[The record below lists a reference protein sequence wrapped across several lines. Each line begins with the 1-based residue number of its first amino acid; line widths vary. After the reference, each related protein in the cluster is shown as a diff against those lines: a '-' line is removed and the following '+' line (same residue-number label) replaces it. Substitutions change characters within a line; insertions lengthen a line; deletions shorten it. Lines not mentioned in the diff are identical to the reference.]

1 MWMIAEDGMGKSTLA
16 ATIAL
21 KFRQQNRLLGAYF
34 FRADNC
40 KQSDPAAMVL
50 ALAYQV
56 ALCQSD
62 SRGSMLQGLE
72 KLQNVDG
79 RAGEQLDLLLLTP
92 LLLSSQPDEG
102 FCLFVIDGIDEV
114 TGVELKELTRAVASL
129 ASIAPW
135 IKVFVTS
142 RPHEELK
149 AAISPLQPLIVQVDD
164 YRYREDLREL
174 ATRLVTDRV
183 AEEEQVPMAINK
195 LIEKSGGSLLYCG
208 LVEFILK
215 TSVQWSLSELQ
226 KELPDGV
233 SECFMGYFVGL
244 KDSLSKAGKDF
255 DKSVRPLLSLLVVMR
270 EHLSTKEAQVLL
282 NASEEE
288 VDELAVRLA
297 AIFPLVLEGRERR
310 FKCRHKAV
318 LDWLRDAKQ
327 SGEFVIDVTQAQNS
341 FAAGLLKQLNGW
353 NNPKSTAWTFPP
365 PGSYIYYNLLA
376 HMDEAGRTAEAN
388 SLLVRL
394 PWMMKTVEE
403 RGGVSLIIDIKR
415 RLLTGDED
423 RDRSV
428 LYLVQAIRLSLQYL
442 QVEEEPQPER
452 LPLQLIGRLKQLVEA
467 KINPSSS
474 PSPSKASSSTRAVAV
489 GSGSSPEVPGEGRK
503 SMLGSLGRIF
513 SFGRRSSAAANGG
526 SSSSMFSSFGSSS
539 SSSSRA
545 MGPAVY
551 KAVYEESCEW
561 WKREKSYYPLR
572 LPLSS
577 PGGYLQS
584 TFALSAPVQCIVLV
598 QKGLFACGCND
609 AKIYVCDD
617 SDGVA
622 AGERDKVLEGHTQ
635 DVTALTV
642 MADGRLVSA
651 SADKSLRVWDV
662 RTGQCLKVL
671 IGHTES
677 VYGVAALDKDLVAS
691 CSGDKSVRIW
701 DAYTG
706 KIVKELREHS
716 DTVYS
721 VAALSGGRLVSASKD
736 KTIKIWN
743 VSSGKCIRA
752 LTGHTEM
759 VRSVAAFPDGR
770 IVSGSD
776 DKTVRIWNSVSGECT
791 KLLGHTRGVLTVTVL
806 DDSRIAS
813 GSYDK
818 SVRVWDPVSAQCV
831 KSHDGHVDDIRCVS
845 SMPGGRIL
853 SCSLDRTVC
862 VWNGY
867 SFIDT
872 TKGGHTERVIS
883 VVVLPD
889 GRVAS
894 ASSDGTIGLWDAAT
908 GECTKK
914 LTGHSWAV
922 TSIVCLPD
930 GKLVSG
936 SIDKNLKVWDSVTG
950 ECLKTLTGH
959 TKDVRSLAVM
969 QDGKVVSASYDK
981 SLRIWD
987 IATGQCVKVLN
998 GHNERI
1004 VAVNVLDDGSIISG
1018 SMDKNI
1024 RMWDPVMGDCL
1035 GFRDGDPSEALPA
1048 VRYGVSVISKFG
1060 GLPPFSCSAVGKD
1073 GRVAVGTETGEVII
1087 FLNNDKEK

>member
-1 MWMIAEDGMGKSTLA
+1 MWMVAEDGMGKSTIA
-16 ATIAL
+16 ATLAI
-21 KFRQQNRLLGAYF
+21 KFRDQNRLLGAYF
-34 FRADNC
+34 FRADNR
-40 KQSDPAAMVL
+40 KQSDPSAVVL

-62 SRGSMLQGLE
+62 ARGSMLQGLE

-79 RAGEQLDLLLLTP
+79 RAGEQLDLCLLTP
-92 LLLSSQPDEG
+92 LLLCSAPDEG
-102 FCLFVIDGIDEV
+102 SCLFVIDGIDEV
-114 TGVELKELTRAVASL
+114 CGSELKELTRAVASL

-142 RPHEELK
+142 RPYEELK
-149 AAISPLQPLIVQVDD
+149 GAISPLQPLIIQVDD

-174 ATRLVTDRV
+174 ATRLCTDRI
-183 AEEEQVPMAINK
+183 AEVDEVPLAINK
-195 LIEKSGGSLLYCG
+195 LIEKSNGSFLYMG
-208 LVEFILK
+208 LVEFIMK
-215 TSVQWSLSELQ
+215 TSVSWSLSELQ

-244 KDSLSKAGKDF
+244 KESLSKVGKNF
-255 DKSVRPLLSLLVVMR
+255 DKSIRPLLSLLVTMR
-270 EHLSTKEAQVLL
+270 EHLSTKEVQILL
-282 NASEEE
+282 DASEEE

-297 AIFPLVLEGRERR
+297 AIFPIVLEGRERR

-318 LDWLRDAKQ
+318 IDWLSNVKE
-327 SGEFVIDVTQAQNS
+327 SGEFMIDMSQAQNS
-341 FAAGLLKQLNGW
+341 FAAGLLKQINGW
-353 NNPKSTAWTFPP
+353 NNPKSTVWTFPP
-365 PGSYIYYNLLA
+365 PNSYLFSNLLG

-415 RLLTGDED
+415 RLLTGDEG

-467 KINPSSS
+467 KIVSS
-474 PSPSKASSSTRAVAV
+474 KVSSRQSQ
-489 GSGSSPEVPGEGRK
+489 SEVPGEGRK

-513 SFGRRSSAAANGG
+513 SFGRRTSSAASGG
-526 SSSSMFSSFGSSS
+526 SVFSSS
-539 SSSSRA
+539 SSQPS
-545 MGPAVY
+545 GPPVY
-551 KAVYEESCEW
+551 KIVYEECCEW

-584 TFALSAPVQCIVLV
+584 TLALSAPVQCILLV

-609 AKIYVCDD
+609 AKIYLCDD

-622 AGERDKVLEGHTQ
+622 AGERDKVLDGHTQ
-635 DVTALTV
+635 DVMALTI

-651 SADKSLRVWDV
+651 SADKSLRVWDI

-671 IGHTES
+671 IGHTEVVYS
-677 VYGVAALDKDLVAS
+677 VTALDKDLVAS
-691 CSGDKSVRIW
+691 GSGDKSVMIW

-706 KIVKELREHS
+706 KVVKELREHS
-716 DTVYS
+716 DGVTA
-721 VAALSGGRLVSASKD
+721 VAALSGNRLVSASKD
-736 KTIKIWN
+736 KTIKIWS
-743 VSSGKCIRA
+743 VSSGKVVRA
-752 LTGHTEM
+752 LLGHTET
-759 VRSVAAFPDGR
+759 VRSLATFPDGR

-776 DKTVRIWNSVSGECT
+776 DKTVRLWNSTSGECT
-791 KLLGHTRGVLTVTVL
+791 KLLGHTRGVLAVAVL
-806 DDSRIAS
+806 DDGRIVS
-813 GSYDK
+813 GAYDK
-818 SVRVWDPVSAQCV
+818 SVRVWEPSTAQCV
-831 KSHDGHVDDIRCVS
+831 KVHDGHVDDVRCVS

-853 SCSLDRTVC
+853 SCSLDRTIC
-862 VWNGY
+862 VWNG
-867 SFIDT
+867 SSVIDT
-872 TKGGHTERVIS
+872 TKGGHTERVIA

-889 GRVAS
+889 GKVAS
-894 ASSDGTIGLWDAAT
+894 ASSDGTIGLWDSAT

-930 GKLVSG
+930 GKIVSG
-936 SIDKNLKVWDSVTG
+936 SIDKNLKVWSSTTG

-959 TKDVRSLAVM
+959 SKDVRCLAVM

-987 IATGQCVKVLN
+987 IETGQCVKVLN
-998 GHNERI
+998 GHTERI

-1018 SMDKNI
+1018 SLDKNI

-1048 VRYGVSVISKFG
+1048 TRYGVSVISNFG

-1087 FLNNDKEK
+1087 FLNNNKD